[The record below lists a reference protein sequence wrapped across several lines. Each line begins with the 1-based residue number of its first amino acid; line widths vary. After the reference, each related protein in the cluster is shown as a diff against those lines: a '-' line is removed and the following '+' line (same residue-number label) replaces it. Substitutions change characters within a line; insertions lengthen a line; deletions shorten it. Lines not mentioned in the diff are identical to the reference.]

1 MKSAI
6 LTLAAAASAISLSAC
21 AITPAE
27 MARPAALQSA
37 SVTPITGIGGGQKG
51 SFAIGQNTGAFKRSA
66 QKLSFFDLFN
76 MRDGGADFTLQGADF
91 QNAMQVSCVMRE
103 RTITID
109 FVEFKPGPMAFGCDV
124 RSDGQRSPA
133 VFEVQESSPDF
144 TNRQQRR
151 GSVMI
156 DGAVL
161 DIRSVHEIAGSPLPT
176 SAPMGYVFERNGVA
190 IGGVDLNN
198 GPSVF
203 EAPGATQADHRAVLL
218 AAVALS
224 VFWDPAQLDV

>member
-1 MKSAI
+1 MRTTA
-6 LTLAAAASAISLSAC
+6 LLAALAAAASLSAC

-51 SFAIGQNTGAFKRSA
+51 SFNVAGNAGAFTRSA
-66 QKLSFFDLFN
+66 THLSVFDVFN
-76 MRDGGADFTLQGADF
+76 MRDGGASFTLQGADF
-91 QNAMQVSCVMRE
+91 RDGLQVACTMRE
-103 RTITID
+103 RTLNID
-109 FVEFKPGPMAFGCDV
+109 IVEFKPAPMALGCDV
-124 RSDGQRSPA
+124 RAAGQPA
-133 VFEVQESSPDF
+133 PVMLEIQEAAPDF

-151 GSVMI
+151 GAVMI
-156 DGAVL
+156 DGARL

-198 GPSVF
+198 GPALY
-203 EAPGATQADHRAVLL
+203 EAPGASPADRRAVLL

-224 VFWDPAQLDV
+224 VFWDPASLEI